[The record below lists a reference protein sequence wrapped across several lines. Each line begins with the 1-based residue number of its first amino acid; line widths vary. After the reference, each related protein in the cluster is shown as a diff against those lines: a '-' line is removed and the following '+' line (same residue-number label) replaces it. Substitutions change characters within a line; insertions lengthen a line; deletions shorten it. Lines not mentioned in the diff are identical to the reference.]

1 MYITVIGLEIHAEL
15 LTKSKIFCT
24 CSAEFGGEHNTRC
37 CPGCTGMPGTLPMLN
52 HTAVEY
58 AVKAG
63 LAMDCDIN
71 RFSTWDRKNYFYP
84 DLPKAYQNSQLPRP
98 LCIQGNIVINA
109 DGKDKTIRINRIHLE
124 EDAGK
129 LIHDDYN
136 NVSLADYNRGSIGL
150 IEIVTEPDFRTA
162 GEVRAFVEEVA
173 LLLKYSE
180 VCDAKMEEGHMRV
193 DVNISLMKPT
203 DTEFGTRAEIKN
215 LNSLKSIVRAI
226 EYEVKRQ
233 SKILDDG
240 GKVVQ
245 ETRRFNDNH
254 GDTKSLRTKVD
265 AHDYRYF
272 PDPDIPPIRFTESD
286 IETIKNSLPELPA
299 SRLDRYVNKF
309 GLSETDAKILITD
322 KAVSD
327 FFNET
332 LKTYNNPKSIANF
345 IIGELLRR
353 INLGEV
359 TIDALPFTA
368 KSFAELVELADTD
381 KVSKN
386 NAKTILRIMLER
398 KDSPRKI
405 AEDEG
410 MWIVEDTA
418 AVDEAID
425 SVIASNDKAVA
436 QYISGDV
443 KVFGFLMGQCSK
455 LLKGAATPKTVKEAI
470 EKKLEALK

>member
-1 MYITVIGLEIHAEL
+1 
-15 LTKSKIFCT
+15 
-24 CSAEFGGEHNTRC
+24 
-37 CPGCTGMPGTLPMLN
+37 
-52 HTAVEY
+52 
-58 AVKAG
+58 
-63 LAMDCDIN
+63 
-71 RFSTWDRKNYFYP
+71 
-84 DLPKAYQNSQLPRP
+84 
-98 LCIQGNIVINA
+98 
-109 DGKDKTIRINRIHLE
+109 
-124 EDAGK
+124 
-129 LIHDDYN
+129 
-136 NVSLADYNRGSIGL
+136 
-150 IEIVTEPDFRTA
+150 
-162 GEVRAFVEEVA
+162 
-173 LLLKYSE
+173 
-180 VCDAKMEEGHMRV
+180 MRV

-299 SRLDRYVNKF
+299 SRLDRYINKF

-368 KSFAELVELADTD
+368 KSFAELAELADTD

-398 KDSPRKI
+398 NDSPRKI

-425 SVIASNDKAVA
+425 RVIESNDKAVA

-455 LLKGAATPKTVKEAI
+455 LLKGAATPKTVKEAL